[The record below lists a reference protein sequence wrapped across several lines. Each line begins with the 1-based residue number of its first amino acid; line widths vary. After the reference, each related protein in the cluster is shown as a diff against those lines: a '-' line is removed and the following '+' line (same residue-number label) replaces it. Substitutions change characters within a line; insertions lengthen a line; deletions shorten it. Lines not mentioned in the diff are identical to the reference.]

1 MSTGF
6 HCTSSA
12 DIYCIYILFRIKLE
26 ILLVQLSQWTRHI
39 QHIFEKHSGSSIGPN
54 QLRSSFVTYLLDGQV
69 SVSDSLA
76 QDVAAAM
83 RHSVRYVSPL
93 FFKLYIVHRLF
104 SECDVY
110 TLHYYD
116 YNVEVLCMLSTVTV
130 YTTD

>member
-6 HCTSSA
+6 HCILA
-12 DIYCIYILFRIKLE
+12 LLIYIVYIY
-26 ILLVQLSQWTRHI
+26 IVQDKVGHPFGSSRWTRHI

-54 QLRSSFVTYLLDGQV
+54 HLRSSFVTYLLDGQV

-104 SECDVY
+104 SECGRIY
-110 TLHYYD
+110 TAL
-116 YNVEVLCMLSTVTV
+116 L
-130 YTTD
+130 